1 MNINGF
7 HLVKDKLLEF
17 PLYKG
22 HYYDNILLY
31 KVWFVFPLFAFLI
44 ALVCMYLIY
53 LAINKNID
61 VKDKALIF
69 VIIVSVIISGIASI
83 HTYKGVTKPDTLHE
97 LKYEKIVKAKDITQ
111 NTKGRNGDENAKVN
125 GITVYD
131 VDNQLPIGIK
141 DDSKVKITL
150 NTQYTKAPKE
160 ISLKEYSKMSKDSKK
175 LKGANMTVKLEPVE

>member
-1 MNINGF
+1 MNINDF

-22 HYYDNILLY
+22 HYYDNMLLHNF
-31 KVWFVFPLFAFLI
+31 WFVFPPFVFLI

-53 LAINKNID
+53 LSINKNTD
-61 VKDKALIF
+61 VKGKALIF
-69 VIIVSVIISGIASI
+69 AIIISVIVSGIASVY
-83 HTYKGVTKPDTLHE
+83 TYKGVTKPDTLHE

-111 NTKGRNGDENAKVN
+111 NTKGRNGDENAKIN

-160 ISLKEYSKMSKDSKK
+160 ISLKEYSEMSKHYKK

>member
-22 HYYDNILLY
+22 HYYDNILLHNF
-31 KVWFVFPLFAFLI
+31 WFVFPPFAFLI

-53 LAINKNID
+53 LSINKNTD
-61 VKDKALIF
+61 VKGKALIF
-69 VIIVSVIISGIASI
+69 AIIISVIVSGIASVY
-83 HTYKGVTKPDTLHE
+83 TYKGVTKPDTLHE

-111 NTKGRNGDENAKVN
+111 NTKSRNGDENAKIN
-125 GITVYD
+125 GVTVYD
-131 VDNQLPIGIK
+131 VDNQLPIAMK

>member
-7 HLVKDKLLEF
+7 HLVNDKLLEF

-22 HYYDNILLY
+22 HYYDNVLLHSG
-31 KVWFVFPLFAFLI
+31 WFLFPPFAFLI
-44 ALVCMYLIY
+44 TLVCMFIIYLI
-53 LAINKNID
+53 ID
-61 VKDKALIF
+61 KYIDIGGKALIF
-69 VIIVSVIISGIASI
+69 TIVISVIISGVASVY
-83 HTYKGVTKPDTLHE
+83 TYKGVTKPDTLHE

-111 NTKGRNGDENAKVN
+111 NTKSRNGDENAKIN

-131 VDNQLPIGIK
+131 VDNQLPIAMK

-175 LKGANMTVKLEPVE
+175 LKGANMTVKLEPIE

>member
-22 HYYDNILLY
+22 HYYDNILFY
-31 KVWFVFPLFAFLI
+31 KVWFVFPPFVFLI
-44 ALVCMYLIY
+44 TLTCMGIIY
-53 LAINKNID
+53 LAINKYID
-61 VKDKALIF
+61 IKGKALIF
-69 VIIVSVIISGIASI
+69 AAIISVLISGVASI
-83 HTYKGVTKPDTLHE
+83 YTYKGITKPDTLHE

-111 NTKGRNGDENAKVN
+111 NTKGRNGDENAKIN

>member
-22 HYYDNILLY
+22 DYYDNLLFY
-31 KVWFVFPLFAFLI
+31 KVWFVFPPFAFFI
-44 ALVCMYLIY
+44 TLVCMYLIY
-53 LAINKNID
+53 LSINKNTD
-61 VKDKALIF
+61 VKGKVLIF
-69 VIIVSVIISGIASI
+69 AIIISVIISGIASVY
-83 HTYKGVTKPDTLHE
+83 TYKGVTKPDTLHE
-97 LKYEKIVKAKDITQ
+97 LKYEKIVKATDITQ
-111 NTKGRNGDENAKVN
+111 NTKGRNGDENAKIN

-131 VDNQLPIGIK
+131 VDNQLPIAMK

>member
-7 HLVKDKLLEF
+7 HLVNDKLLEF

-22 HYYDNILLY
+22 DYYVNTLFY
-31 KVWFVFPLFAFLI
+31 KFWFAFPPFAFLI
-44 ALVCMYLIY
+44 TLVCMFIICSI
-53 LAINKNID
+53 INKYID
-61 VKDKALIF
+61 IKGKASIF
-69 VIIVSVIISGIASI
+69 AIIVSVIISGIASV

-111 NTKGRNGDENAKVN
+111 NTKSRNGDENAKIN

-131 VDNQLPIGIK
+131 VDNQLPIAMK

-160 ISLKEYSKMSKDSKK
+160 ISLKEYSEMSKDSKK